1 MIFTMP
7 RILLTAMLAGFLAAA
22 GPAAADEVKA
32 ITTPGKGDLTM
43 CPEHWVYRSC
53 NQYHHVKLPSHV
65 EVGGKVILHYG
76 SNPKRYDFPIA
87 RIVND
92 GGSCTVFSQ
101 TGETENV
108 EKIEIAPCQV
118 AAGPP

>member
-1 MIFTMP
+1 MTFIMLRT
-7 RILLTAMLAGFLAAA
+7 LLIAAFAGFLVGA
-22 GPAAADEVKA
+22 GHAAADEVKA
-32 ITTPGKGDLTM
+32 ILTPGKGDLTM
-43 CPEHWVYRSC
+43 CPERWVYRSC
-53 NQYHHVKLPSHV
+53 NLYHHVKLPSHV

-87 RIVND
+87 RIVID

-101 TGETENV
+101 TGDTENV
-108 EKIEIAPCQV
+108 EKIDVTPCQV